1 MENIFTSLVDIVTRE
16 DFSSRLREGKSL
28 RIKAGFDPTRPDLH
42 LGHMVLLRKM
52 REFQE
57 LGHTV
62 VLIVGDFTAMIGDP
76 SGKNKARPRLSREEV
91 MKNADTYTKQAFQIL
106 DRARTEIRFNSEWFD
121 RMTMEE
127 VLALASKVTTDQ
139 LLSRRDFRIRLD
151 SSQNIFIHEIIYPVL
166 QGYDSIAIA
175 ADIEIGG
182 TDQLFNLLMGR
193 EMMSAWNLRPQ
204 SVITMPLLVGTDA
217 KTDNGRIV
225 GAKMS
230 KSLDN
235 YVGLTEPA
243 ENIRKKIFTLDKEV
257 LREYVSLLSDVP
269 ELLKKCEEAD
279 SNEKL
284 DDVKKTFSNELIIA
298 LQAK

>member
-1 MENIFTSLVDIVTRE
+1 M
-16 DFSSRLREGKSL
+16 

-235 YVGLTEPA
+235 YIGLTEPA

-257 LREYVSLLSDVP
+257 LREYVSLLSGVP